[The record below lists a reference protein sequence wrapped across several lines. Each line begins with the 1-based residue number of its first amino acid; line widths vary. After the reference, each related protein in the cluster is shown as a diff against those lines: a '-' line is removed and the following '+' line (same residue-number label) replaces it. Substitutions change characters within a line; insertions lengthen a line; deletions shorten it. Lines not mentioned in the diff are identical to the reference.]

1 MRLAIQSLHIYQR
14 GVKMNVLLVIV
25 NIAVLILLIVLLGW
39 MQKKH
44 ISFTKRVFAGLI
56 LGIAYGVVLQWI
68 YTPDSEVI
76 SDSMEWFDLV
86 GSGYVGL
93 LQMVVIPL
101 IMVSII
107 MAILNLSG
115 KQNLGK
121 ISGSIIGVLLFTTAI
136 ASAIGIT
143 VALGFNLTALDIPAG
158 EAEQQRGVILQERL
172 GDVEDMSLPAQL
184 LEFIPTNPFA
194 DMTGSRR
201 SSTLAVVIFSAFV
214 GVAALGLI
222 RKNPKQGE
230 MFQNMMGAIYGV
242 VMRMVTIIL
251 RLTPYG
257 ILALIAKMV
266 ATTSGQEILKLINF
280 VVASYVALI
289 AMFVVHL
296 IILAISGLNPVQYVK
311 KIIPT
316 LTFAFTSRSSAA
328 TIPMNVETQTKKLGV
343 SEGIANLSAS
353 FGATIGQNGCAGI
366 YPSMLAIMI
375 APMAGINPLDWQ
387 FILTLIA
394 VVTIS
399 SLGVAG
405 VGGGA
410 TFAALIVLSTM
421 NLPVALAGL
430 LISVEPLIDM
440 GRTALNV
447 SGSMTSGVISS
458 KLLKEQNK
466 EVYNQPDRDLDTAEA
481 S

>member
-1 MRLAIQSLHIYQR
+1 
-14 GVKMNVLLVIV
+14 MNVLLVIV
-25 NIAVLILLIVLLGW
+25 NIAVLVLLIVLLGW

-44 ISFTKRVFAGLI
+44 ISFTKRVFTGLI

-68 YTPDSEVI
+68 YSPDSEVI
-76 SDSMEWFDLV
+76 SDSMEWFDLI

-107 MAILNLSG
+107 MAILKLSG

-201 SSTLAVVIFSAFV
+201 SSTLAVVILSAFV

-230 MFQNMMGAIYGV
+230 MFQSMMGAIYGV

-280 VVASYVALI
+280 VLASYVALI

-296 IILAISGLNPVQYVK
+296 IILAISGLNPIQYVK

-375 APMAGINPLDWQ
+375 APMAGVNPLDWQ

-394 VVTIS
+394 VVTVS

-447 SGSMTSGVISS
+447 SGSMTSGVLSS
-458 KLLKEQNK
+458 KWLKEQNK
-466 EVYNQPDRDLDTAEA
+466 DVYNQPDRDLDTAEA

>member
-1 MRLAIQSLHIYQR
+1 
-14 GVKMNVLLVIV
+14 MNVLLVIV
-25 NIAVLILLIVLLGW
+25 NIAVLVLLIVLLGW

-44 ISFTKRVFAGLI
+44 ISFTKRVFTGLM

-68 YTPDSEVI
+68 YSPDSKVI
-76 SDSMEWFDLV
+76 SDSMEWFDLI

-230 MFQNMMGAIYGV
+230 MFQSMMGAIYGV

-280 VVASYVALI
+280 VLASYVALI

-296 IILAISGLNPVQYVK
+296 IILAISGLNPIQYVK

-375 APMAGINPLDWQ
+375 APMAGVNPLDWQ

-447 SGSMTSGVISS
+447 SGSMTSGVLSS
-458 KLLKEQNK
+458 KWLKEQNK

>member
-1 MRLAIQSLHIYQR
+1 
-14 GVKMNVLLVIV
+14 MNVLLVIV
-25 NIAVLILLIVLLGW
+25 NIAVLVLLIVLLGW

-44 ISFTKRVFAGLI
+44 ISFTKRVFTGLI

-68 YTPDSEVI
+68 YSPDSEVI
-76 SDSMEWFDLV
+76 SDSMEWFDLI

-107 MAILNLSG
+107 MAILKLSG

-136 ASAIGIT
+136 ASAIGII

-230 MFQNMMGAIYGV
+230 MFQSMMGAIYGV

-280 VVASYVALI
+280 VLASYVALI

-296 IILAISGLNPVQYVK
+296 IILAISGLNPIQYVK

-375 APMAGINPLDWQ
+375 APMAGVNPLDWQ

-394 VVTIS
+394 VVTVS

-447 SGSMTSGVISS
+447 SGSMTSGVLSS
-458 KLLKEQNK
+458 KWLKEQNK
-466 EVYNQPDRDLDTAEA
+466 DVYNQPDRDLDTAEA

>member
-1 MRLAIQSLHIYQR
+1 
-14 GVKMNVLLVIV
+14 MNVLLVIV

>member
-1 MRLAIQSLHIYQR
+1 
-14 GVKMNVLLVIV
+14 MNVLLVIV

-143 VALGFNLTALDIPAG
+143 VALGFHLTALDIPAG

-230 MFQNMMGAIYGV
+230 MFQSMMGAIYGV

-280 VVASYVALI
+280 VLASYVALI

-343 SEGIANLSAS
+343 PEGIANLSAS

-458 KLLKEQNK
+458 KWLKEQNK

>member
-1 MRLAIQSLHIYQR
+1 
-14 GVKMNVLLVIV
+14 MNVLLVIV

-289 AMFVVHL
+289 AMFIVHL

>member
-1 MRLAIQSLHIYQR
+1 MNVGLVIL
-14 GVKMNVLLVIV
+14 NVLLLV
-25 NIAVLILLIVLLGW
+25 VLIGVLFW
-39 MQKKH
+39 MQRKH
-44 ISFTKRVFAGLI
+44 VSFTKRVFTGLL
-56 LGIAYGVVLQWI
+56 LGILLGALIQWI
-68 YTPDSEVI
+68 YPADSDIV
-76 SDSMEWFDLV
+76 SDSMQWYSLV
-86 GSGYVGL
+86 GNGYVGL

-107 MAILNLSG
+107 MAILKLSG
-115 KQNLGK
+115 RQNLGK
-121 ISGSIIGVLLFTTAI
+121 ISTSILLVLLLTTAVASAVGI
-136 ASAIGIT
+136 ASALSFG
-143 VALGFNLTALDIPAG
+143 LTAEGMPVG
-158 EAEQQRGVILQERL
+158 ETEQQRGTVLEERL
-172 GDVEDMSLPAQL
+172 GEVQDKSLPAQL
-184 LEFIPTNPFA
+184 LEFIPTNPFE
-194 DMTGSRR
+194 DMTGARP

-214 GVAALGLI
+214 GVAALGFM
-222 RKNPKQGE
+222 RKNPQQGE
-230 MFQNMMGAIYGV
+230 VFRNLMESIYGV
-242 VMRMVTIIL
+242 VMRLVTIIL

-266 ATTSGQEILKLINF
+266 ATTSGQDIMNLFKF
-280 VVASYVALI
+280 VIASYVALI
-289 AMFVVHL
+289 VMFIIHL
-296 IILAISGLNPVQYVK
+296 IILAFSGLNPFQYVK

-328 TIPMNVETQTKKLGV
+328 TIPLNVETQTNKLGV

-375 APMAGINPLDWQ
+375 APTVGINPLDWQ

-421 NLPVALAGL
+421 NMPVALAGL
-430 LISVEPLIDM
+430 LISIEPLIDM

-447 SGSMTSGVISS
+447 SGSMTAGVVSS
-458 KLLKEQNK
+458 RVLKEHDRAK
-466 EVYNQPDRDLDTAEA
+466 YDEPDRGLDTVEA
-481 S
+481 